1 MEMLKRKDGSTSRRG
16 LWDNIR
22 ANKGSGKKPTAA
34 MLKQEKKIKA
44 KKAEDGTN
52 VAKSDTSRYNK
63 KTDTQEINKP
73 LADVTVRPSFGQN
86 FKSNMRNFMTTDST
100 DFPKERAKI
109 KSTSNDTRKFGDNAQ
124 AKSNLQQ
131 RKQFSTAARVL
142 SAPVAAATS
151 ALGAGVDA
159 VRNAAAK
166 RKEIKAMSDKMK
178 MGGSLKPVDK
188 AKKPGLAKLP
198 TAVRNKMGFQKN
210 GGKMSK
216 KK

>member
-1 MEMLKRKDGSTSRRG
+1 MAKQMIKRADGSSSQRG

-22 ANKGSGKKPTAA
+22 ANKGSGKKPTSE

-73 LADVTVRPSFGQN
+73 LNDVTVRPSFGQN

-124 AKSNLQQ
+124 AKSNLRQ
-131 RKQFSTAARVL
+131 RKQFSTAARVI

-159 VRNAAAK
+159 VRNK
-166 RKEIKAMSDKMK
+166 IKNKQDLNKMPEKK
-178 MGGSLKPVDK
+178 MGGKVIMK
-188 AKKPGLAKLP
+188 
-198 TAVRNKMGFQKN
+198 T
-210 GGKMSK
+210 K

>member
-1 MEMLKRKDGSTSRRG
+1 MA
-16 LWDNIR
+16 II
-22 ANKGSGKKPTAA
+22 KKKMSSKP
-34 MLKQEKKIKA
+34 MMKNRKA
-44 KKAEDGTN
+44 KDGTN

-73 LADVTVRPSFGQN
+73 LNDVTVRPSFGQN
-86 FKSNMRNFMTTDST
+86 FKSNMKNFMTTDST

-124 AKSNLQQ
+124 AKSNLKQ
-131 RKQFSTAARVL
+131 RKQFSTVARVI

-159 VRNAAAK
+159 VRNSAAK
-166 RKEIKAMSDKMK
+166 RKEIKAMSDKKK
-178 MGGSLKPVDK
+178 MGGKVIMK
-188 AKKPGLAKLP
+188 
-198 TAVRNKMGFQKN
+198 T
-210 GGKMSK
+210 K